1 MVKTTSFMLVL
12 AMAFALG
19 VACGDDDPTQAEAE
33 QELCDSLGSLRDSL
47 SGLSDVETSEALEES
62 RDDVS
67 AAFDDVIDA
76 VSGVAGVTAEAIR
89 AAYNEVVASLDDL
102 PDDASISDAIDAIEP
117 GLDSLRDAIGEV
129 FNGLDCE
136 GG

>member
-1 MVKTTSFMLVL
+1 MEDSFS
-12 AMAFALG
+12 A
-19 VACGDDDPTQAEAE
+19 QAEAE
-33 QELCDSLGSLRDSL
+33 QDLCDSLGSLRDSL
-47 SGLSDVETSEALEES
+47 SGLSDVETSDELADG
-62 RDDVS
+62 RDDVA
-67 AAFDDVIDA
+67 AAFDDVIGA

-89 AAYNEVVASLDDL
+89 AAYGEIVASLDDL
-102 PDDASISDAIDAIEP
+102 PDGASISEAIDAIEP